1 MVWDFA
7 EVNPFS
13 DSCGN
18 WIGNSVSWVN
28 KSLLHLPQV
37 SLISYVRQSDAS
49 TQNISTQKIVSTD
62 PPYFDNI
69 GYADLSDF
77 FYVWLR
83 RSLKSVFPD
92 LFATLA
98 VPKTEELIA
107 SPYRHKNKTEAE
119 QFFMSGMSQAMH
131 RLAEQAHP
139 AFPVTIYYA
148 FKQSETEEGN
158 TSSTGW
164 ETFLEAVIKAGFSIT
179 GTWPM
184 RTEREGR
191 VIGNGTNALAS
202 SIVLVCRKREKEVSP
217 ISRRDFLRDLKEEL
231 PEALEAM
238 IGGKEGHSPIAPVD
252 LAQSTIGPGMALF
265 SRQAVLE
272 ADGTSMPVH
281 EALKLINKELDA
293 YFSHAEGDLD
303 ADTRF
308 CLSWFEG
315 FGWSVGPYGDAETLS
330 RAKGTSVEG
339 VRESGVIESQGGK
352 VRLLKFS
359 EYPSDWKPVTDGR
372 LSVWKGLYHLVR
384 ALQTRG
390 EEETGTLLAA
400 MRSRS
405 DAIRQLAYRLYT
417 FCERKG
423 WSEDARMVNEL
434 IASWHGVDRASYEPV
449 KARKQGKISFTEEQ
463 HEGQEE
469 NSDEE

>member
-202 SIVLVCRKREKEVSP
+202 SIVLVCRKREKMSP
-217 ISRRDFLRDLKEEL
+217 
-231 PEALEAM
+231 PCP
-238 IGGKEGHSPIAPVD
+238 GG
-252 LAQSTIGPGMALF
+252 TF
-265 SRQAVLE
+265 S
-272 ADGTSMPVH
+272 GS
-281 EALKLINKELDA
+281 
-293 YFSHAEGDLD
+293 
-303 ADTRF
+303 
-308 CLSWFEG
+308 
-315 FGWSVGPYGDAETLS
+315 
-330 RAKGTSVEG
+330 
-339 VRESGVIESQGGK
+339 
-352 VRLLKFS
+352 
-359 EYPSDWKPVTDGR
+359 
-372 LSVWKGLYHLVR
+372 
-384 ALQTRG
+384 
-390 EEETGTLLAA
+390 
-400 MRSRS
+400 
-405 DAIRQLAYRLYT
+405 
-417 FCERKG
+417 
-423 WSEDARMVNEL
+423 
-434 IASWHGVDRASYEPV
+434 
-449 KARKQGKISFTEEQ
+449 
-463 HEGQEE
+463 
-469 NSDEE
+469 